1 MGTENISVP
10 AFLIKRGDFSGASD
24 ICDFLSLMVSS
35 SSYSKRANAIRPYNN
50 IIAPKI
56 SSRYFD
62 QIEPITPMTST
73 FLISKK
79 PQDIIRQGF

>member
-10 AFLIKRGDFSGASD
+10 AFFIKRGDFSGASD

-50 IIAPKI
+50 IIAPI
-56 SSRYFD
+56 VGAHRVRPV
-62 QIEPITPMTST
+62 I
-73 FLISKK
+73 
-79 PQDIIRQGF
+79 